1 MSNSLAVGY
10 CPLLALSLV
19 SMLLATVDATGQIPG
34 MAYAD
39 PNAGAT
45 ERSHKKAETLCVV
58 ADTVRGRVV
67 TVLTSCHSH

>member
-1 MSNSLAVGY
+1 MLNSLTVGY

-19 SMLLATVDATGQIPG
+19 SMLATVDAAGQTCG
-34 MAYAD
+34 TAYAHPD
-39 PNAGAT
+39 VEAA
-45 ERSHKKAETLCVV
+45 ERSHRKAETLCVV